1 MSKFILSIMSRDRV
15 GIVADVAGAIKAL
28 QGNLEDMTQTVLRGY
43 FTMILLAEF
52 PDDLDQAAVRDGLA
66 RNSALAGLAI
76 DLAPFTDSAAAQP
89 QATPSDDSL
98 YVLTSSG
105 PDRPGIV
112 STIAELLRAKDINIV
127 DLNTTVHQGA
137 YNVMLL
143 VSIPA
148 GTDVAKLKRSIQ
160 VTMGDLGLKAE
171 LRHQALFRKTNDI

>member
-15 GIVADVAGAIKAL
+15 GIVADVAGAIKTL
-28 QGNLEDMTQTVLRGY
+28 RGNLEDMTQTVLRGY

-52 PDDLDQAAVRDGLA
+52 PDALDQDAIRQGLA

-76 DLAPFTDSAAAQP
+76 DLTPFAEDTPQHQAA
-89 QATPSDDSL
+89 PSDDSL